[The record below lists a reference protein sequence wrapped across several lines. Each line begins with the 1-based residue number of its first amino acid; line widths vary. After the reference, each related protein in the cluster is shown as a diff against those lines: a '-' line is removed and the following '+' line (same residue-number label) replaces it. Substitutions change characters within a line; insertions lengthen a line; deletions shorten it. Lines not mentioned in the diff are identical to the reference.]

1 MSESRGFREH
11 CSRVVV
17 ALVLAALVWPSGA
30 RAQGTAIDEDIA
42 VARALEG
49 NPSLRAALIEHQ
61 RALRAIR
68 GEEAR
73 YGFTL
78 QLDGQL
84 TIGDTPTLSRSA
96 MGGLIVSTYS
106 EQVALGA
113 ELERIFEWGMLA
125 TARLQGGR
133 TFRRGIF
140 VPGMD
145 PISVGP
151 GYTVD
156 LVLTVTQPFLRG
168 FGDRNGLAQLRALRV
183 ERDRTEAS
191 RVRQASSLVRDV
203 RTAYWELWY
212 ARASL
217 DVQRAALEVAQQ
229 HEADARAR
237 LELGGIAAADV
248 LAFATRVASLTEA
261 VVAAE
266 ADLARRSTELSR
278 QLGGEAG
285 IAVGSLEP
293 GTEAPPAISPRAAA
307 ELEAAIANAPEVREA
322 EAQVAAARE
331 AARVAGSALEP
342 RLDAQGQLAM
352 HGMGYDDVG
361 AAFGQ
366 WATFGAVTGLVS
378 LVFEA
383 PLDDTQHRME
393 VERAEL
399 AVDAAEAQLEAARS
413 QVLASVRTLLDQHAA
428 AQRRLELAR
437 STVSLAEQLL
447 EAERGRY
454 ELGARV
460 ASGVLDAET
469 ELRSARLRELRA
481 RVDLMSAELA
491 VQHALGELVTP

>member
-113 ELERIFEWGMLA
+113 ELERSFEWGMLA

-293 GTEAPPAISPRAAA
+293 GTEAPPAISPRAAPFMCA
-307 ELEAAIANAPEVREA
+307 VGQYGLRGWTTSETPIASKLAPASSGRPAVADGGSPSPMTCEKLQPPRSKKSPSSISREMPPPPA
-322 EAQVAAARE
+322 GRSHESLRNGLPSKSSSPATMRACRSSSQALTAPASTASFIGPSGRYATTPPRE
-331 AARVAGSALEP
+331 DE
-342 RLDAQGQLAM
+342 
-352 HGMGYDDVG
+352 
-361 AAFGQ
+361 
-366 WATFGAVTGLVS
+366 
-378 LVFEA
+378 
-383 PLDDTQHRME
+383 
-393 VERAEL
+393 
-399 AVDAAEAQLEAARS
+399 
-413 QVLASVRTLLDQHAA
+413 
-428 AQRRLELAR
+428 RRLRAVGRRR
-437 STVSLAEQLL
+437 S
-447 EAERGRY
+447 
-454 ELGARV
+454 
-460 ASGVLDAET
+460 
-469 ELRSARLRELRA
+469 
-481 RVDLMSAELA
+481 
-491 VQHALGELVTP
+491 